1 MKNNKILQD
10 KRPMNVIHGIVCTFA
25 KKVEKTLSRLVT
37 SSNVK
42 KHSVTQR
49 FVRVRKA
56 NAHASLCH
64 RYTPTKVTPRSF
76 KLHIRTQAA
85 RFQMALCHAY
95 SRKKPGANART
106 D

>member
-1 MKNNKILQD
+1 
-10 KRPMNVIHGIVCTFA
+10 MNVIHGIVCTFA
-25 KKVEKTLSRLVT
+25 EKVEKILSRLVT

-42 KHSVTQR
+42 KHPVTRR

-56 NAHASLCH
+56 DAHASLCH

-76 KLHIRTQAA
+76 KLHVRTQAA
-85 RFQMALCHAY
+85 RFKMALCRAY

>member
-1 MKNNKILQD
+1 
-10 KRPMNVIHGIVCTFA
+10 MNVIHGIVCTFA
-25 KKVEKTLSRLVT
+25 EKVEKTLSRLVT

-42 KHSVTQR
+42 KHPVTRR

-56 NAHASLCH
+56 DAHASLCH

-76 KLHIRTQAA
+76 KLHVRKQAA
-85 RFQMALCHAY
+85 RFQMALCGVY
-95 SRKKPGANART
+95 SRKKPGANSRT